1 MTANVQRRQCYKC
14 KCPEMQMSFSVD
26 NEQSLAVQDT
36 PQDRLM
42 MPSTV
47 YSIHAQNNCDI
58 MWHKT
63 ALSQCKLAVVL
74 VRRMQIITTTVHCTR
89 DAEMHMGTNIGANC
103 RTRLEGDVAQLQ
115 QQLAAAENASAKEA
129 SARKESAREA
139 AAAQAELADRQQK
152 LATVQHDLEAWP
164 KDW

>member
-1 MTANVQRRQCYKC
+1 
-14 KCPEMQMSFSVD
+14 
-26 NEQSLAVQDT
+26 
-36 PQDRLM
+36 
-42 MPSTV
+42 
-47 YSIHAQNNCDI
+47 
-58 MWHKT
+58 
-63 ALSQCKLAVVL
+63 
-74 VRRMQIITTTVHCTR
+74 
-89 DAEMHMGTNIGANC
+89 MHMGTNIGANC